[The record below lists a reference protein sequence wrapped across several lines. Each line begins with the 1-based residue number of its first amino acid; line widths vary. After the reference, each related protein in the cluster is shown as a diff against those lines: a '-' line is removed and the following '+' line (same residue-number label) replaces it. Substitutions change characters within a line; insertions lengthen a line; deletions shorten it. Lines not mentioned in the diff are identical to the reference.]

1 MKTKEKKFINLML
14 LASIFCSSS
23 VWMYNSNE
31 GSNSDNK
38 IADIAEKEQNLSN
51 GYGKAYISLAEK
63 PENVKITGTIV
74 TSKGIISFD
83 GVNSNG
89 VFTPME

>member
-1 MKTKEKKFINLML
+1 ML

-31 GSNSDNK
+31 DSSSNDT
-38 IADIAEKEQNLSN
+38 IVDLREKEQDLSN
-51 GYGKAYISLAEK
+51 GYGKAYISPAEK

-83 GVNSNG
+83 GINSNG